1 VSSVV
6 CSARRRVAAPAR
18 VVGAG
23 ASAPARR
30 PRVIERVVASR
41 AGAHRVVVAREG
53 RRARAHREARVER
66 SGARGAGVA
75 TRDMAARRARGPGVT
90 SNSDARDGR
99 RGEQS
104 GDERKAEEN
113 MLRVSG
119 DEARAGRVRG
129 DARGGRG
136 RGVQGED

>member
-1 VSSVV
+1 
-6 CSARRRVAAPAR
+6 
-18 VVGAG
+18 
-23 ASAPARR
+23 
-30 PRVIERVVASR
+30 
-41 AGAHRVVVAREG
+41 
-53 RRARAHREARVER
+53 
-66 SGARGAGVA
+66 
-75 TRDMAARRARGPGVT
+75 MAARRARGPGVT
-90 SNSDARDGR
+90 SVSDARDGR